1 MKSLSSFLSVVLVP
15 LIAVLPI
22 RAQLPP
28 APSGTEATLQLRMV
42 ESSAN
47 KFMVEVTDGAAVPAA
62 GAAVAFRLP
71 DSDPAGTFG
80 DGSHA
85 AVVYTDING
94 RAQVAGIQ
102 WNRAS
107 GVASVRITAA
117 RGAAHAGLI
126 VEQPI
131 APNVVAV
138 PVTNAVPQPAVAQPA
153 VAPPAVTQPAVTQPG
168 VTQPGVLE
176 SPAAKIV
183 QAEPLAIAHSG
194 ASTPV
199 APAPPPSV
207 SVTNTKASP
216 GETVHSSKKWLVV
229 LLVAGAAGAGAA
241 FAFKGKGASAAPAAP
256 SLSIGNPSISIG
268 HP

>member
-1 MKSLSSFLSVVLVP
+1 MKSLSSFLSVVLIP

-28 APSGTEATLQLRMV
+28 APAGTGATLQLRMV

-71 DSDPAGTFG
+71 DTDPAGTFA

-85 AVVYTDING
+85 TVVYTDING

-102 WNRAS
+102 WNRTS
-107 GVASVRITAA
+107 GVATVRITAA
-117 RGAAHAGLI
+117 KGGAHAGLI

-131 APNVVAV
+131 AANVVAV
-138 PVTNAVPQPAVAQPA
+138 PVARAVPQPAVAQPA
-153 VAPPAVTQPAVTQPG
+153 VA
-168 VTQPGVLE
+168 QPGVLQ
-176 SPAAKIV
+176 PPAKIV
-183 QAEPLAIAHSG
+183 KAEPIAVAHSG

-207 SVTNTKASP
+207 SVTNTSASP
-216 GETVHSSKKWLVV
+216 GETTHSSKKWLVI

-268 HP
+268 PGK

>member
-1 MKSLSSFLSVVLVP
+1 MKSLSSFLSLVLIP

-28 APSGTEATLQLRMV
+28 APSNTEGTLQLRMV
-42 ESSAN
+42 ESSPN
-47 KFMVEVTDGAAVPAA
+47 KFAVEVTDGAAKPAA

-71 DSDPAGTFG
+71 DTDPAGTFA

-94 RAQVAGIQ
+94 RAQIGGIQ

-117 RGAAHAGLI
+117 KGAAHAGLI

-138 PVTNAVPQPAVAQPA
+138 QVAKAVLQPAVVQPV
-153 VAPPAVTQPAVTQPG
+153 VA
-168 VTQPGVLE
+168 QPGVLQ
-176 SPAAKIV
+176 PPPAKIV
-183 QAEPLAIAHSG
+183 KAEPIAVAHSG
-194 ASTPV
+194 ASTSV

-216 GETVHSSKKWLVV
+216 GETAHSSKKWLVV

-241 FAFKGKGASAAPAAP
+241 FAFKGKGASAAPSAP

>member
-1 MKSLSSFLSVVLVP
+1 MKSLSSFLSLVLIP

-22 RAQLPP
+22 RAQLSSAP
-28 APSGTEATLQLRMV
+28 AGTEATLQLRIV

-47 KFMVEVTDGAAVPAA
+47 KFMVEVTEGASVPAA

-71 DSDPAGTFG
+71 DTDPAGTFA
-80 DGSHA
+80 DGSHGT
-85 AVVYTDING
+85 VVYTDING
-94 RAQVAGIQ
+94 RAQVAGIR
-102 WNRAS
+102 WNRSS
-107 GVASVRITAA
+107 GVANVRITAA
-117 RGAAHAGLI
+117 KGAAHAGLI

-138 PVTNAVPQPAVAQPA
+138 PVAKAVPQPAVAQPA
-153 VAPPAVTQPAVTQPG
+153 VA
-168 VTQPGVLE
+168 QPGVLQ
-176 SPAAKIV
+176 SPAKIV
-183 QAEPLAIAHSG
+183 KAEPIPVAHSG
-194 ASTPV
+194 ASTPI

-207 SVTNTKASP
+207 SVTNTSASP
-216 GETVHSSKKWLVV
+216 GETAHSSKKWLVI

>member
-1 MKSLSSFLSVVLVP
+1 MKSLSSFLSVVLIP

-28 APSGTEATLQLRMV
+28 APSGTEATLQLRIV

-71 DSDPAGTFG
+71 DTDPAGTFA

-85 AVVYTDING
+85 TVVYTDING

-117 RGAAHAGLI
+117 KGAAHAGLI
-126 VEQPI
+126 VEQPV

-138 PVTNAVPQPAVAQPA
+138 PVAKAVPQPAVPQPA
-153 VAPPAVTQPAVTQPG
+153 VP
-168 VTQPGVLE
+168 QPGVLQ
-176 SPAAKIV
+176 PPPAKIV
-183 QAEPLAIAHSG
+183 KAEPIAIAHSG

-207 SVTNTKASP
+207 SVTNTNASP
-216 GETVHSSKKWLVV
+216 GETAHSSKKWLVV

-256 SLSIGNPSISIG
+256 SLSIGSPSISIG

>member
-1 MKSLSSFLSVVLVP
+1 MKSLSSFLSLVLIP
-15 LIAVLPI
+15 LIAVSPI

-28 APSGTEATLQLRMV
+28 APAAAAEATLQLRV
-42 ESSAN
+42 LESSSN
-47 KFMVEVTDGAAVPAA
+47 KFAVEVTDGAAVPTA

-71 DSDPAGTFG
+71 DTDPAGTFA

-94 RAQVAGIQ
+94 RAQITGIQ
-102 WNRAS
+102 WNRSS
-107 GVASVRITAA
+107 GVATVRITAA
-117 RGAAHAGLI
+117 KGTAHAGLI

-131 APNVVAV
+131 AASVV
-138 PVTNAVPQPAVAQPA
+138 PVPVARVVPQPGVAQPGIPQ
-153 VAPPAVTQPAVTQPG
+153 AP
-168 VTQPGVLE
+168 E
-176 SPAAKIV
+176 AKV
-183 QAEPLAIAHSG
+183 VKAEPIAIAHSG

-199 APAPPPSV
+199 AIAPPPRV
-207 SVTNTKASP
+207 SITNASP
-216 GETVHSSKKWLVV
+216 GEQPHSSKKWLVI

-241 FAFKGKGASAAPAAP
+241 FAFKGKGASAAAAP

>member
-1 MKSLSSFLSVVLVP
+1 MKSISSFLSLVLIP

-28 APSGTEATLQLRMV
+28 APAGTETTLQLRIV

-71 DSDPAGTFG
+71 DTDPAGTFA

-85 AVVYTDING
+85 TVVYTDING

-102 WNRAS
+102 WNRGS
-107 GVASVRITAA
+107 GLATVRITAA
-117 RGAAHAGLI
+117 KGAAHAGLI

-131 APNVVAV
+131 AANVVAV
-138 PVTNAVPQPAVAQPA
+138 PVPKAVPQPGILQP
-153 VAPPAVTQPAVTQPG
+153 PP
-168 VTQPGVLE
+168 
-176 SPAAKIV
+176 AKIV
-183 QAEPLAIAHSG
+183 KAEPIPVAHSG

-199 APAPPPSV
+199 AAAPPPSV
-207 SVTNTKASP
+207 SVTNTNASP
-216 GETVHSSKKWLVV
+216 GETAHSSKKWLVV

>member
-1 MKSLSSFLSVVLVP
+1 MKSLSSFLSVVLIP

-47 KFMVEVTDGAAVPAA
+47 KFMVEVTDGAAAPAA

-71 DSDPAGTFG
+71 DTDPAGTFA

-85 AVVYTDING
+85 TVVYTDING
-94 RAQVAGIQ
+94 RAQVVGIQ
-102 WNRAS
+102 WNRTS

-117 RGAAHAGLI
+117 KGAAHAGLI

-131 APNVVAV
+131 AANVVAV
-138 PVTNAVPQPAVAQPA
+138 PVAKAVPQPAVP
-153 VAPPAVTQPAVTQPG
+153 
-168 VTQPGVLE
+168 QPGVLQ
-176 SPAAKIV
+176 PPPAKIV
-183 QAEPLAIAHSG
+183 KAEPIAIAHSG

-207 SVTNTKASP
+207 SVTNTNASP
-216 GETVHSSKKWLVV
+216 GETTHSNKKWLVV

-241 FAFKGKGASAAPAAP
+241 FAFKGKGASTAPAAP

>member
-1 MKSLSSFLSVVLVP
+1 MKSLSSFLSVVLIP

-22 RAQLPP
+22 RGQLPP

-47 KFMVEVTDGAAVPAA
+47 KFMVEVTDGAAVPAT

-71 DSDPAGTFG
+71 DTDPAGTFA

-85 AVVYTDING
+85 TVVYTDING

-102 WNRAS
+102 WNRTS

-117 RGAAHAGLI
+117 KGAAHAGLI

-131 APNVVAV
+131 TPNVVAV
-138 PVTNAVPQPAVAQPA
+138 PVAKAVPQPAVLQPA
-153 VAPPAVTQPAVTQPG
+153 VPQPG
-168 VTQPGVLE
+168 ILQP
-176 SPAAKIV
+176 PPAKIV
-183 QAEPLAIAHSG
+183 KAEPIAIAHSG

-207 SVTNTKASP
+207 SVTNTNASP
-216 GETVHSSKKWLVV
+216 GETTHSSKKWLVV

-241 FAFKGKGASAAPAAP
+241 FAFNGKGASTSPAAP
-256 SLSIGNPSISIG
+256 SLSIGNPSISVG

>member
-1 MKSLSSFLSVVLVP
+1 MKSLSSFLSLVLIP

-28 APSGTEATLQLRMV
+28 APAAAEATLQLRV
-42 ESSAN
+42 LESSPN
-47 KFMVEVTDGAAVPAA
+47 KFRVEVTDGAAVPAA

-71 DSDPAGTFG
+71 DTDPAGTFA

-107 GVASVRITAA
+107 GVATVRITAA
-117 RGAAHAGLI
+117 KGTAHAGLI

-131 APNVVAV
+131 AANIVAV
-138 PVTNAVPQPAVAQPA
+138 PVAKAVPQPGVIQPS
-153 VAPPAVTQPAVTQPG
+153 VTQPG
-168 VTQPGVLE
+168 LPQAPE
-176 SPAAKIV
+176 AKIV
-183 QAEPLAIAHSG
+183 KAEPIAIARSG

-199 APAPPPSV
+199 APAPAPPPSV
-207 SVTNTKASP
+207 SITNASP
-216 GETVHSSKKWLVV
+216 GEQPHSSKKWLVIAI
-229 LLVAGAAGAGAA
+229 LAGAAGAGAA
-241 FAFKGKGASAAPAAP
+241 FAMKGKGSSGTPAAP

>member
-1 MKSLSSFLSVVLVP
+1 MKSLSSFLSVVLIP

-22 RAQLPP
+22 CAQLPP

-47 KFMVEVTDGAAVPAA
+47 KFMVEVSDGAVPAA

-71 DSDPAGTFG
+71 DTDPAGTFA

-85 AVVYTDING
+85 TVVYTDING

-102 WNRAS
+102 WNRTS

-117 RGAAHAGLI
+117 KGAAHAGLI

-131 APNVVAV
+131 AANVVAV
-138 PVTNAVPQPAVAQPA
+138 PVAKAVPQPAVP
-153 VAPPAVTQPAVTQPG
+153 
-168 VTQPGVLE
+168 QPGVLQP
-176 SPAAKIV
+176 SPAKIV
-183 QAEPLAIAHSG
+183 KAEPIAIAHSG

-207 SVTNTKASP
+207 SVTNTNASP
-216 GETVHSSKKWLVV
+216 GEAGHSSKKWLVV

>member
-1 MKSLSSFLSVVLVP
+1 MKSLSSFLSLVLIP
-15 LIAVLPI
+15 LIAVSPI
-22 RAQLPP
+22 RAQLPAPSTAAP
-28 APSGTEATLQLRMV
+28 APAATEVTLQLRV
-42 ESSAN
+42 LESSAN
-47 KFMVEVTDGAAVPAA
+47 KFAVEVTDGAALPTA

-71 DSDPAGTFG
+71 DTDPTGTFA

-94 RAQVAGIQ
+94 RAQITGIRWSQ
-102 WNRAS
+102 SS
-107 GVASVRITAA
+107 GVATVRITAA
-117 RGAAHAGLI
+117 KGAAHAGLI

-131 APNVVAV
+131 APGVV
-138 PVTNAVPQPAVAQPA
+138 PVSVAKVVPQPV
-153 VAPPAVTQPAVTQPG
+153 VNQPG
-168 VTQPGVLE
+168 VNQPGVNQPGVNQPGVLQ
-176 SPAAKIV
+176 PPPTKTV
-183 QAEPLAIAHSG
+183 KAEPIAIAHSG

-207 SVTNTKASP
+207 SVTNASP
-216 GETVHSSKKWLVV
+216 GEQPHSSKKWLVI

-256 SLSIGNPSISIG
+256 SLSIGNPSVSIG

>member
-1 MKSLSSFLSVVLVP
+1 MKSFSSFLSLVLIP

-28 APSGTEATLQLRMV
+28 APSGTEATLQLRIV

-47 KFMVEVTDGAAVPAA
+47 KFMVEVTDGAAAPAA

-71 DSDPAGTFG
+71 DTDPAGTFA

-107 GVASVRITAA
+107 GTATVRITAA
-117 RGAAHAGLI
+117 KGAAHAGLI

-138 PVTNAVPQPAVAQPA
+138 PVAKAVPQPAVAQP
-153 VAPPAVTQPAVTQPG
+153 VP
-168 VTQPGVLE
+168 QPGVLQ
-176 SPAAKIV
+176 PPPAKIV
-183 QAEPLAIAHSG
+183 KAEPIPIAHSG

-207 SVTNTKASP
+207 SVTNTSASP
-216 GETVHSSKKWLVV
+216 AETGHSSKKWLVV

>member
-1 MKSLSSFLSVVLVP
+1 MKSLSSFLSLVLIP

-28 APSGTEATLQLRMV
+28 APAAAAEAALQLRV
-42 ESSAN
+42 LESSSN
-47 KFMVEVTDGAAVPAA
+47 KFAVEVTDGAAVPVA

-71 DSDPAGTFG
+71 DTDPAGTFA

-94 RAQVAGIQ
+94 RAQIMGIQ
-102 WNRAS
+102 WNRSS
-107 GVASVRITAA
+107 GVATVRITAA
-117 RGAAHAGLI
+117 KGVAHAGLI

-131 APNVVAV
+131 AAGVV
-138 PVTNAVPQPAVAQPA
+138 PVPVARVVPQPGVIQPGVAQPGIPQP
-153 VAPPAVTQPAVTQPG
+153 PPA
-168 VTQPGVLE
+168 
-176 SPAAKIV
+176 KIIK
-183 QAEPLAIAHSG
+183 AEPIAIAHSG
-194 ASTPV
+194 ASTPP
-199 APAPPPSV
+199 ATAPPPSV
-207 SVTNTKASP
+207 SVTNASP
-216 GETVHSSKKWLVV
+216 GEQPHSSKKWLVI

-241 FAFKGKGASAAPAAP
+241 FAFKGKGASPAAAAP

>member
-1 MKSLSSFLSVVLVP
+1 MKSISSFLSLVLIP

-28 APSGTEATLQLRMV
+28 APAGTETTLQLRIV

-62 GAAVAFRLP
+62 GVAVAFRLP
-71 DSDPAGTFG
+71 DTDPAGTFA
-80 DGSHA
+80 DGSQA
-85 AVVYTDING
+85 T
-94 RAQVAGIQ
+94 
-102 WNRAS
+102 
-107 GVASVRITAA
+107 VRITAA
-117 RGAAHAGLI
+117 KGAAHAGLI

-131 APNVVAV
+131 AANVVAV
-138 PVTNAVPQPAVAQPA
+138 PVPKAVPQPGILQP
-153 VAPPAVTQPAVTQPG
+153 PP
-168 VTQPGVLE
+168 
-176 SPAAKIV
+176 AKIV
-183 QAEPLAIAHSG
+183 KAEPIPVAHSG

-199 APAPPPSV
+199 AAAPPPSV
-207 SVTNTKASP
+207 SVTNTNASP
-216 GETVHSSKKWLVV
+216 GETAHSSKKWLVV

>member
-1 MKSLSSFLSVVLVP
+1 MKSLSSFLSLVLIP
-15 LIAVLPI
+15 LIAVSPI
-22 RAQLPP
+22 RAQLP
-28 APSGTEATLQLRMV
+28 APSAAAEATLQLRV
-42 ESSAN
+42 LESSAN
-47 KFMVEVTDGAAVPAA
+47 KFAVEVNDGAGLPTA

-71 DSDPAGTFG
+71 DTDPTGTFA

-94 RAQVAGIQ
+94 RAQITGIR
-102 WNRAS
+102 WNQSS
-107 GVASVRITAA
+107 GVATVRITAA
-117 RGAAHAGLI
+117 KGAAHAGLL

-131 APNVVAV
+131 AAGVV
-138 PVTNAVPQPAVAQPA
+138 PVPVAKVAPQPAIPQPAVIQPA
-153 VAPPAVTQPAVTQPG
+153 VIQPAVIQPA
-168 VTQPGVLE
+168 VIQPGVLQA
-176 SPAAKIV
+176 PPAKIV
-183 QAEPLAIAHSG
+183 KAEPIAIAHSG

-207 SVTNTKASP
+207 SVTNASP
-216 GETVHSSKKWLVV
+216 GEQPHSSKKWLVI

-256 SLSIGNPSISIG
+256 SLSIGNPSVSIG

>member
-138 PVTNAVPQPAVAQPA
+138 PVANAVAQPAVAQPA
-153 VAPPAVTQPAVTQPG
+153 VAQPA

>member
-1 MKSLSSFLSVVLVP
+1 MKSLSSFLSLVLIP

-28 APSGTEATLQLRMV
+28 APSNTEATLQLRMV
-42 ESSAN
+42 ESSPN
-47 KFMVEVTDGAAVPAA
+47 KFAVEVVDGAAKPAA

-71 DSDPAGTFG
+71 DTDPSGTFA

-94 RAQVAGIQ
+94 RAQIGGIQ
-102 WNRAS
+102 WNRSS

-117 RGAAHAGLI
+117 KGAGHAGLI

-138 PVTNAVPQPAVAQPA
+138 PVAKAVPQPAVAQP
-153 VAPPAVTQPAVTQPG
+153 
-168 VTQPGVLE
+168 GVLQ
-176 SPAAKIV
+176 PPPAKIV
-183 QAEPLAIAHSG
+183 KAEPIAVAHSG

-216 GETVHSSKKWLVV
+216 GETAHSSKKWLVV

-241 FAFKGKGASAAPAAP
+241 FAFKGKGVSAAPAAP

>member
-1 MKSLSSFLSVVLVP
+1 MKSLSSFLSVVLIP

-28 APSGTEATLQLRMV
+28 APSGMEATLQLRIV

-71 DSDPAGTFG
+71 DSDPAGTFA

-85 AVVYTDING
+85 TVVYTDING
-94 RAQVAGIQ
+94 RAQVAGVQ
-102 WNRAS
+102 WNRTS
-107 GVASVRITAA
+107 GTATVRITAA
-117 RGAAHAGLI
+117 KGSAHAGLI

-131 APNVVAV
+131 AANVVAV
-138 PVTNAVPQPAVAQPA
+138 PMAKAVPQPAVARPA
-153 VAPPAVTQPAVTQPG
+153 VARPAVA
-168 VTQPGVLE
+168 QPGVLQ
-176 SPAAKIV
+176 PPAKIV
-183 QAEPLAIAHSG
+183 KAEPIAVAHSG

-199 APAPPPSV
+199 VPAPPPSV
-207 SVTNTKASP
+207 SVTNTNASP
-216 GETVHSSKKWLVV
+216 GETAHSSKKWLVI

-268 HP
+268 PGK

>member
-1 MKSLSSFLSVVLVP
+1 MKSLSSFLSLVLIP

-28 APSGTEATLQLRMV
+28 APSSTEATLQLRMV
-42 ESSAN
+42 ESSPN
-47 KFMVEVTDGAAVPAA
+47 KFAVEVTDGAAKPAA

-71 DSDPAGTFG
+71 DIDPAGTFA

-94 RAQVAGIQ
+94 RAQIAGIQ
-102 WNRAS
+102 WNRTS

-117 RGAAHAGLI
+117 KGAAHAGLI

-138 PVTNAVPQPAVAQPA
+138 PVAKAVPQPAVAQP
-153 VAPPAVTQPAVTQPG
+153 
-168 VTQPGVLE
+168 GVLQ
-176 SPAAKIV
+176 PPAKIV
-183 QAEPLAIAHSG
+183 KAEPIAVAHSG

-216 GETVHSSKKWLVV
+216 GETAHSSKKWLVV

-241 FAFKGKGASAAPAAP
+241 FAFKGKGASAAPSAP